1 MSEIIPSDTPF
12 RKLYLTLIV
21 VVSGLNIELCIL
33 TEALVQ
39 SFTVILVSEIGDKTF
54 LIAAIMA
61 TRHPRLTVFSG
72 AFASLLVMSV
82 LSAAMGKVILGLIP
96 AVSRCRNCSPYCG
109 L

>member
-1 MSEIIPSDTPF
+1 M
-12 RKLYLTLIV
+12 
-21 VVSGLNIELCIL
+21 
-33 TEALVQ
+33 Q
-39 SFTVILVSEIGDKTF
+39 SFTLILVSEIGDKTF

-96 AVSRCRNCSPYCG
+96 AVSRSREILHVVWEVLTFDSGCVLRCSTEVYSIRRTY

>member
-1 MSEIIPSDTPF
+1 M
-12 RKLYLTLIV
+12 
-21 VVSGLNIELCIL
+21 
-33 TEALVQ
+33 Q
-39 SFTVILVSEIGDKTF
+39 SFTLILVSEIGDKTF

-96 AVSRCRNCSPYCG
+96 AVSSNIYRQVCFA
-109 L
+109 LD